1 MQETRETQVQS
12 LGQECSL
19 EEEMATHSGILFW
32 RIPWTEEP
40 GGLQSIWSQGVRHH
54 WAQHS
59 MSEWT
64 WVFIELLTSQNRDID
79 MMGLLVKEHSLPK
92 NPNLKIK
99 SRSLFRAR
107 LQWGDFICH
116 FWMPL
121 NTTLSVLLWHLSH
134 TFSCSTDIDSLDYC
148 IVSLFLLLSSCNLIS
163 TQQLNDILKCKE
175 SMSLFH
181 WKCANDLPLISE
193 SNLRALL
200 WPTRSY
206 RLYFKFI
213 TYCSLPS
220 TLCSSTWTS
229 CYSVNAWSTHHFRSF
244 A

>member
-148 IVSLFLLLSSCNLIS
+148 IVSLS
-163 TQQLNDILKCKE
+163 TKNPYSQSMLRNKNIAGGITLTDLKLDFKDIGIKKN
-175 SMSLFH
+175 M
-181 WKCANDLPLISE
+181 
-193 SNLRALL
+193 
-200 WPTRSY
+200 
-206 RLYFKFI
+206 
-213 TYCSLPS
+213 
-220 TLCSSTWTS
+220 
-229 CYSVNAWSTHHFRSF
+229 VMV
-244 A
+244 